1 MWLRA
6 PGGDQE
12 LSEQGEKLVLPT
24 DQSRPA
30 EAPNDLGSALL
41 LLAAMAQCL
50 SDIQNSNARI
60 CAALE
65 RLLPNTA
72 DDPRYKQTGSWR

>member
-1 MWLRA
+1 MVC
-6 PGGDQE
+6 PEPEIQPED
-12 LSEQGEKLVLPT
+12 
-24 DQSRPA
+24 PA
-30 EAPNDLGSALL
+30 EFCRRALL
-41 LLAAMAQCL
+41 LLA
-50 SDIQNSNARI
+50 DIRDTNARI